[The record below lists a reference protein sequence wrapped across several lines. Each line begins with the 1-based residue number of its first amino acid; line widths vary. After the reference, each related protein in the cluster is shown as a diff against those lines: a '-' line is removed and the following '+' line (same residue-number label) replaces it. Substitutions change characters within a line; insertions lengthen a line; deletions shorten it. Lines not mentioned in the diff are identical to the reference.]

1 MILKGIRYT
10 SRIFLKVWKPCDV
23 VDLWLVL
30 AVFFVAPTLFFFL
43 LLPPCV
49 IIVIF
54 VLNFPPRHQ
63 IPGVCLPADRKTKYH
78 AVNQGE
84 CRVLVHVF
92 WSDRPRVDPINGESA
107 EAFTVLN
114 VQYVLFSI
122 LRHYSLPQTG
132 HTMLRERPHISRSSS
147 SHGPSRVVKAQKD
160 EL

>member
-1 MILKGIRYT
+1 M
-10 SRIFLKVWKPCDV
+10 
-23 VDLWLVL
+23 L

-63 IPGVCLPADRKTKYH
+63 IPGFCLPADRKTKYH

-84 CRVLVHVF
+84 CRVLVHVLR
-92 WSDRPRVDPINGESA
+92 SDRTRVDPINGESP

-114 VQYVLFSI
+114 VQYVLLSI
-122 LRHYSLPQTG
+122 LRHYSLPYTEL
-132 HTMLRERPHISRSSS
+132 TMLRERPHISRSSS
-147 SHGPSRVVKAQKD
+147 FHGASHVGKAQKD
-160 EL
+160 AL